1 MTVLIQPRA
10 KVSRWE
16 GYSLDKQLRNGLPQK
31 CMFVNGNG
39 EIMII
44 EYGNKGFSRSD
55 LNTENQKANRVIAKS
70 YNEKHG
76 ITAEQVK
83 MMHTGALF
91 GWDTLRVPHPSHRQ
105 EPGVKSGCIFEIE
118 ISRPGEFGAETSTT
132 LELPATPYEIL
143 DALDKA
149 RITDERVIY
158 SSEIVSCELDYLP
171 QFISTNTNL
180 YELNH
185 LAHRLSSLSEWEM
198 DCFEGLVM
206 MDTIQTSYA
215 PIGVDRLI
223 NMTHSTGDCQ
233 IVYEAHDDRALGKFY
248 ADNDFVPKLENVP
261 DEIYACLDFDKIG
274 KEMREGE
281 GGVFTPH
288 GYVVQNGEISQ
299 TYHSGDAIPLEK
311 PDYTVLLRV
320 TKGYFNDPEYDSD
333 LTALLKLP
341 ATDEEL
347 YRAVEKVG
355 AASLKECSFTAMD
368 CSLPRLTEKITDH
381 LEETN
386 GGGYDLVNELAE
398 QLKRLN
404 GTAEASVC
412 KAMLESAR
420 EDISLENALDLA
432 YQAGEFRL
440 LREIA
445 SPADYAKAEL
455 AKCTIP
461 LKEELLQSQNLYRY
475 GEKLMEQNK
484 AVSTDYGILYSPAG
498 QTVEQCL
505 SHPG

>member
-1 MTVLIQPRA
+1 M
-10 KVSRWE
+10 
-16 GYSLDKQLRNGLPQK
+16 DKQSKHRLPQQ
-31 CMFVNGNG
+31 CLFMNANG
-39 EIMII
+39 EIMSI
-44 EYGNKGFSRSD
+44 EYGKSGFSRSE
-55 LNTENQKANRVIAKS
+55 LSTENRKANREIVNS
-70 YNEKHG
+70 YNERHG

-83 MMHTGALF
+83 MMHSGALH
-91 GWDTLRVPHPSHRQ
+91 GWDTLHASHSSHQQ
-105 EPGVKSGCIFEIE
+105 ESSVKNGCIFEIE
-118 ISRPGEFGAETSTT
+118 ISRPGSFGAETSAT
-132 LELPATPYEIL
+132 LSLPATPYELL

-149 RITDERVIY
+149 RVTDERVIY
-158 SSEIVSCELDYLP
+158 SSEILNCELDYLP

-185 LAHRLSSLSEWEM
+185 LAHRLSSLSEWEK

-223 NMTHSTGDCQ
+223 NMTHSTEDCQ
-233 IVYEAHDDRALGKFY
+233 LVYEAHDDRAFGKFY

-261 DEIYACLDFDKIG
+261 DEIYECLDFGKIG

-288 GYVVQNGEISQ
+288 GYVLQNGEISQ

-320 TKGYFNDPEYDSD
+320 TKGYFNDPEYDND

-347 YRAVEKVG
+347 YRAVEKAG
-355 AASLKECSFTAMD
+355 AASPKECSFTAMD
-368 CSLPRLTEKITDH
+368 CSLPWLTEKITDH
-381 LEETN
+381 LEETD

-398 QLKRLN
+398 QLQKLN

-412 KAMLESAR
+412 KAMLKSAP
-420 EDISLENALDLA
+420 EDIPLENALDLA
-432 YQAGEFRL
+432 YQASEFRL

-505 SHPG
+505 PHPGQHMEMR